1 MSSIFKGLVT
11 EKKKK
16 PKPTSPEKWASAKA
30 KARSKFDVYPSAYA
44 NAWAAKEYK
53 KMGGGWR
60 MGESIVDLD
69 ENLLKTYA
77 DMFDYDENVS
87 EAQGDTLLDPEYAL
101 PEARKI
107 TKAIKYDDTVGEIIT
122 QLQML
127 AERTEGV
134 DSKTLEYS
142 IDGVL
147 AAKNALESAVYDLEE
162 AFEDA
167 VRNQQYKRD
176 EEELN
181 EMPDTS
187 GPVGTQEGG
196 WRTYKSKPAGEI
208 EEDTAYAGGMGQGG
222 NAGQSYRKFKP
233 KSAGTFNEEQLDEK
247 CWDTHKQVGMKK
259 KGDRMV
265 PNCVPKESAIM
276 KGLKK

>member
-1 MSSIFKGLVT
+1 
-11 EKKKK
+11 
-16 PKPTSPEKWASAKA
+16 
-30 KARSKFDVYPSAYA
+30 
-44 NAWAAKEYK
+44 
-53 KMGGGWR
+53 

-69 ENLLKTYA
+69 ENMLSTYA
-77 DMFDYDENVS
+77 EMFKIDEDEQIDELKCWPGYTRVKGVPAGAVGSCKKKTN
-87 EAQGDTLLDPEYAL
+87 EAPGDTLLDPEYAL

-134 DSKTLEYS
+134 DTKTLEYS

-167 VRNQQYKRD
+167 ARNAQYKRD

-187 GPVGTQEGG
+187 GPVGVQPGG
-196 WRTYKSKPAGEI
+196 WRTYKTKPAGEI

-233 KSAGTFNEEQLDEK
+233 KAAGTFKEEQLDEK
-247 CWDTHKQVGMKK
+247 CWDGYKQVGGKMKGGK
-259 KGDRMV
+259 ML